1 MMNYLSILLSFL
13 ITSSPI
19 PADETIYFKSK
30 DGVEIA
36 ADLYMT
42 HAKTAPFIVLFHQA
56 GWSRGEY
63 NEIAPKLN
71 ALGYNCMSVDLR
83 SGGSVNDVKNITNQ
97 NAIKSMKETQYVDAI
112 QDMESA
118 IGYAKEN
125 LAEGKLIVWGSS
137 YSSALTLKLAGEMA
151 DQIDGALAFS
161 PGEYFVSQGKPR
173 NFIASSAAHIADP
186 VFITSARN
194 EKNSWWGIY
203 VSISS
208 DKKEYF
214 LPESSGNHGSRALW
228 QKFSDSPQYWDAV
241 KKFLKSIE

>member
-1 MMNYLSILLSFL
+1 MTYLSLLLSLLL
-13 ITSSPI
+13 ISSDQPKE
-19 PADETIYFKSK
+19 ETIYFKSK
-30 DGVEIA
+30 DGIQIA
-36 ADLYMT
+36 ADLYMA
-42 HAKTAPFIVLFHQA
+42 HDKSAPFIVLFHQA

-63 NEIAPKLN
+63 NEIAPILN
-71 ALGYNCMSVDLR
+71 GMGYNCMSVDLR

-97 NAIKSMKETQYVDAI
+97 NAIKAMKETKYVNAI

-118 IGYAKEN
+118 INYSKEN
-125 LAEGKLIVWGSS
+125 FADGKLIIWGSS
-137 YSSALTLKLAGEMA
+137 YSSALSLKLAGDMS
-151 DQIDGALAFS
+151 DKIDGVLAFS

-173 NFIASSAAHIADP
+173 DFVASSAAHITDP

-214 LPESSGNHGSRALW
+214 LPQTAGNHGSRALW
-228 QKFSDSPQYWDAV
+228 QTFPDSVQYWEAV

>member
-1 MMNYLSILLSFL
+1 MTFLPLLLSLLSI
-13 ITSSPI
+13 SSI
-19 PADETIYFKSK
+19 DTTEDTIFFKSK
-30 DGVEIA
+30 DGIEIA
-36 ADLYMT
+36 ANLYMA
-42 HAKTAPFIVLFHQA
+42 HDKNAPFIVLFHQA

-71 ALGYNCMSVDLR
+71 GLGYNCMAVDLR

-97 NAIKSMKETQYVDAI
+97 NAIKGMKETNYVDAI
-112 QDMESA
+112 QDMQSA
-118 IGYAKEN
+118 IIYAREN
-125 LAEGKLIVWGSS
+125 FAQGKLIIWGSS
-137 YSSALTLKLAGEMA
+137 YSSALTLKLAGDMA
-151 DQIDGALAFS
+151 DDIDGALAFS

-173 NFIASSAAHIADP
+173 DFIASSASHISDP

-214 LPESSGNHGSRALW
+214 LPETSGNHGSRALW
-228 QKFSDSPQYWDAV
+228 QKFADSAAYWDAV